1 VLSAAAAVLV
11 AVGLGTGW
19 WRVLPVLSPSM
30 RPTFEAGAVVI
41 AVRAPSS
48 SVRAGDI
55 LVYEAPVEDRRV
67 VAHRV
72 VRVVEAGAHPV
83 VQTRGDANNAADP
96 WMARLQDASVWKVRA
111 DVPKLG
117 YALVYLRQPRVR
129 YALLLV
135 VVGFALVAS
144 LREVWGGQ
152 RRAGRATAAGGP
164 RVARRRRRAHPAGVG
179 DVAVVAERRAPDG
192 LGRDAGAADRDGGL
206 RPAPA
211 DPGAG
216 HLDGDPVEL
225 RRRL

>member
-1 VLSAAAAVLV
+1 VAGAAGAV
-11 AVGLGTGW
+11 AEHA
-19 WRVLPVLSPSM
+19 
-30 RPTFEAGAVVI
+30 PTFEAGAAVV
-41 AVRAPSS
+41 AVRAASS

-55 LVYEAPVEDRRV
+55 LVYKAPVEDRRV

-83 VQTRGDANNAADP
+83 VQTRGDANDAADP
-96 WMARLQDASVWKVRA
+96 WMARLQDDTVWKVRA

-117 YALVYLRQPRVR
+117 YALVYLRRPRVR

-152 RRAGRATAAGGP
+152 RRAGRAAAAGGP
-164 RVARRRRRAHPAGVG
+164 RAAHRHQPAHPAGVS
-179 DVAVVAERRAPDG
+179 DLAVVAERRAPDD
-192 LGRDAGAADRDGGL
+192 LHRHAGAADGDGGL
-206 RPAPA
+206 RPTPA
-211 DPGAG
+211 DPGPG